1 MKATE
6 LDTKNVQVTRTEK
19 CIWFSRHSM
28 MEAQAAEIAAA
39 GYEVMED
46 CKLRDYA
53 AMNITSS
60 SDVMDVIIH
69 MQVLRDRDG
78 VRRFYGVF
86 PPRYSRRASYV
97 A

>member
-1 MKATE
+1 MKVTE
-6 LDTKNVQVTRTEK
+6 LETKEVQVTRTEK

-28 MEAQAAEIAAA
+28 TEAQAAEIAAA

-53 AMNITSS
+53 AMNITPED
-60 SDVMDVIIH
+60 DVMSIIIH
-69 MQVLRDRDG
+69 LQVLRDRDG